1 MGKIDRSE
9 LLEYFLAEAE
19 DYLNV
24 LSRGIPALET
34 TEDRASLLEELF
46 RAAHTLKGA
55 AAIVRLS
62 VTSSIAH
69 SMEDIL
75 ETFKNRHIAVK
86 KDVVE
91 LLLTMLDEIAH
102 IVRNISE
109 GKGEGEDLEKKFSDR
124 VAEVLAQAGGP
135 LEPDLA
141 GMDEEISP
149 AAEPGTEPV
158 AQTAPEDYQ
167 SKPATPALPMPESM
181 PSGAPLKAPAA
192 AVKPKEDVEYFF
204 GNFVRIDLKKVEEMF
219 NLISEVTI
227 MKNAMLKKTKAAGDV
242 SEEVLFAGKR
252 LSEEVNSFAER
263 HAYTIT
269 DTTKYIDP
277 LFSEFGELEFDRY
290 DEQNLFSRKLQEMTE
305 DINEALKELMKFY
318 EGFQEDIK
326 SLDKVVKFL
335 RSDLS
340 DSRMIDIGRLFQR
353 FVRPIKDLA
362 REHDKRID
370 FQISGQSTKIDRVIF
385 ENIFDPL
392 MHMIRNCISHGIE
405 KGDVRTR
412 SGKRREGVISLSAR
426 REGINIIIEIR
437 DDGAGMDTA
446 KLLETA
452 VGQGLVSP
460 DAKLS
465 REEILSLIF
474 LPGFSTAGAADM
486 TSGRGVGMNAV
497 RSQIANINGTLELST
512 EVGKGTTFR
521 IRVPSSLA
529 ITNVVVFNYG
539 TMEFVMPTS
548 LIEEVVQ
555 YEPAADES
563 SANESAANGSAE
575 GAGAS
580 HMVNHRGTPINAKRL
595 SDVFYVAGNGHDG
608 KKDNF
613 VIVCSISNKRVGL
626 IVDDVVGQEEAIIK
640 PVNRFLEGLSI
651 YSGITISGDGQ
662 VRLVLNPLKIFE
674 EETRTF
680 MITPPE
686 IENFEG
692 RRVLIVDDSLS
703 VRKYISSFL
712 AARNLKT
719 YSASNGS
726 EALKVLEDEEV
737 DLIITDLEMP
747 VMHGYELVSRIRASS
762 KLKGIPIIVLTSR
775 STTKHKEKAL
785 ELGADDYLVKPFDER
800 GLVASLKKFS
810 LLPA

>member
-9 LLEYFLAEAE
+9 LLEYFLAESE

-24 LSRGIPALET
+24 LSHGIPALENADDR
-34 TEDRASLLEELF
+34 TELLDELF

-55 AAIVRLS
+55 AAIVRLT

-75 ETFKNRHIAVK
+75 ETFKDRNIAVK
-86 KDVVE
+86 KDVVD
-91 LLLTMLDEIAH
+91 LLLAMLDEIAH
-102 IVRNISE
+102 IIRDISE
-109 GKGEGEDLEKKFSDR
+109 GKGEGEDVEIKFR
-124 VAEVLAQAGGP
+124 GKVAEVIN
-135 LEPDLA
+135 LA
-141 GMDEEISP
+141 GISAASDEFGHEEITTASSSSISDTVGHPVSADEESRYTGSM
-149 AAEPGTEPV
+149 ASGTTKFLPPIPTAVSV
-158 AQTAPEDYQ
+158 AR
-167 SKPATPALPMPESM
+167 
-181 PSGAPLKAPAA
+181 
-192 AVKPKEDVEYFF
+192 PKDDVEYFF
-204 GNFVRIDLKKVEEMF
+204 GNFVRIDLKKIEEMF

-227 MKNAMLKKTKAAGDV
+227 MKNAMLKKTRAAGEV
-242 SEEVLFAGKR
+242 SEEVAFAGKR
-252 LSEEVNSFAER
+252 LLEEVNSFTER
-263 HAYTIT
+263 HAFTVD
-269 DTTKYIDP
+269 DTAKYLDP

-305 DINEALKELMKFY
+305 DIAEALKELLRFY
-318 EGFQEDIK
+318 DGFQEDIK
-326 SLDKVVKFL
+326 SLDKIVQLL

-385 ENIFDPL
+385 ENLFDPL
-392 MHMIRNCISHGIE
+392 MHMIRNSISHGIE
-405 KGDVRTR
+405 KGDVRVAA
-412 SGKRREGVISLSAR
+412 GKSREGIISLSAR

-437 DDGAGMDTA
+437 DDGAGINTT

-452 VGQGLVSP
+452 VRQGLVSR
-460 DAKLS
+460 DSRLS
-465 REEILSLIF
+465 RDEILALIF
-474 LPGFSTAGAADM
+474 LAGFSTAGITDM

-539 TMEFVMPTS
+539 SMEFVMPTS

-555 YEPAADES
+555 YEPATDLSTEDAGS
-563 SANESAANGSAE
+563 SQ
-575 GAGAS
+575 
-580 HMVNHRGTPINAKRL
+580 MVNHRGTPIHAKRL
-595 SDVFYVAGNGHDG
+595 SDVFYMEGNGYAG
-608 KKDNF
+608 RKDNF

-626 IVDDVVGQEEAIIK
+626 IVDDVLGQEEAIIK

-686 IENFEG
+686 TESFEG
-692 RRVLIVDDSLS
+692 RRVLVVDDSLS
-703 VRKYISSFL
+703 VRKYITSFL
-712 AARNLKT
+712 NARKLKT
-719 YSASNGS
+719 YSAANGN
-726 EALKVLEDEEV
+726 EALKVLQETEV

-747 VMHGYELVSRIRASS
+747 VMHGYEFVSRIRSS
-762 KLKGIPIIVLTSR
+762 DRFKEIPIIVLTSR
-775 STTKHKEKAL
+775 STGKHKEKAL
-785 ELGADDYLVKPFDER
+785 ELGADEYLVKPFDER
-800 GLVASLKKFS
+800 SLVLSLKKFAM
-810 LLPA
+810 LPA

>member
-9 LLEYFLAEAE
+9 LLEYFLAESE

-24 LSRGIPALET
+24 LSHGIPALENADDR
-34 TEDRASLLEELF
+34 TELLDELF

-55 AAIVRLS
+55 AAIVRLT

-75 ETFKNRHIAVK
+75 ETFKDRNIAVK
-86 KDVVE
+86 KDVVD
-91 LLLTMLDEIAH
+91 LLLAMLDEIAH
-102 IVRNISE
+102 IIRDISE
-109 GKGEGEDLEKKFSDR
+109 GKGEGEDVEIKFR
-124 VAEVLAQAGGP
+124 GKVAEVIN
-135 LEPDLA
+135 LA
-141 GMDEEISP
+141 GISAASDEFGHEEITTASSSSISDTVGHPVSADEESRYTGSM
-149 AAEPGTEPV
+149 ASGTTKFLPPIPTAVSV
-158 AQTAPEDYQ
+158 AR
-167 SKPATPALPMPESM
+167 
-181 PSGAPLKAPAA
+181 
-192 AVKPKEDVEYFF
+192 PKDDVEYFF
-204 GNFVRIDLKKVEEMF
+204 GNFVRIDLKKIEEMF

-227 MKNAMLKKTKAAGDV
+227 MKNAMLKKTRAAGEV
-242 SEEVLFAGKR
+242 SEEVAFAGKR
-252 LSEEVNSFAER
+252 LLEEVNSFTER
-263 HAYTIT
+263 HAFTVD
-269 DTTKYIDP
+269 DTAKYLDP

-305 DINEALKELMKFY
+305 DIAEALKELLRFY
-318 EGFQEDIK
+318 DGFQEDIK
-326 SLDKVVKFL
+326 SLDKIVQLL

-385 ENIFDPL
+385 ENLFDPL
-392 MHMIRNCISHGIE
+392 MHMIRNSISHGIE
-405 KGDVRTR
+405 KGDVRVAA
-412 SGKRREGVISLSAR
+412 GKSREGIISLSAR

-437 DDGAGMDTA
+437 DDGAGINTT

-452 VGQGLVSP
+452 VRQGLVSR
-460 DAKLS
+460 DSKLS
-465 REEILSLIF
+465 RDEILALIF
-474 LPGFSTAGAADM
+474 LAGFSTAGITDM

-539 TMEFVMPTS
+539 SMEFVMPTS

-555 YEPAADES
+555 YEPATDLSTEDAGS
-563 SANESAANGSAE
+563 SQ
-575 GAGAS
+575 
-580 HMVNHRGTPINAKRL
+580 MVNHRGTPIHAKRL
-595 SDVFYVAGNGHDG
+595 SDVFYMEGNGYAG
-608 KKDNF
+608 RKDNF

-626 IVDDVVGQEEAIIK
+626 IVDDVLGQEEAIIK

-686 IENFEG
+686 TESFEG
-692 RRVLIVDDSLS
+692 RRVLVVDDSLS
-703 VRKYISSFL
+703 VRKYITSFL
-712 AARNLKT
+712 NARKLKT
-719 YSASNGS
+719 YSAANGN
-726 EALKVLEDEEV
+726 EALKVLQETEV

-747 VMHGYELVSRIRASS
+747 VMHGYEFVSRIRSS
-762 KLKGIPIIVLTSR
+762 DRFKEIPIIVLTSR
-775 STTKHKEKAL
+775 STGKHKEKAL
-785 ELGADDYLVKPFDER
+785 ELGADEYLVKPFDER
-800 GLVASLKKFS
+800 SLVLSLKKFAM
-810 LLPA
+810 LPA